1 MRKKTITQVFLIIFL
16 IVLTYLVFKKYYIK
30 NEIETQLSK
39 KDGAI
44 SKSDAQKTD
53 KNLIKDISYT
63 ANNSRGDIYLLLA
76 DYGEIYIDNQELMF
90 LTEVNG
96 RITLRDGKII
106 TIKSDF
112 ANFNTKSFETT
123 FINNVIVKRGEEVI
137 TGDEL
142 YLVLEKTEI
151 EGQIEKG
158 GDENLIRMSRNI
170 FYKKPGYNL
179 SADILEIDL
188 ITKNIRIYM
197 MNKYKKVIATSEIK

>member
-1 MRKKTITQVFLIIFL
+1 MRKKTITQVILIIFL

-90 LTEVNG
+90 LPEVNG

-123 FINNVIVKRGEEVI
+123 FINNVIVKRGEEKI

-142 YLVLEKTEI
+142 YLVLEKDEKEI
-151 EGQIEKG
+151 QDPLEK
-158 GDENLIRMSRNI
+158 DENLVRMSRNVI
-170 FYKKPGYNL
+170 YKKPGYNL
-179 SADILEIDL
+179 LADILEIDL

-197 MNKYKKVIATSEIK
+197 MDEYKKVIATSEIK

>member
-1 MRKKTITQVFLIIFL
+1 MRKKTITQVILIIFL

-63 ANNSRGDIYLLLA
+63 ANNSKGDIYLLLA
-76 DYGEIYIDNQELMF
+76 DYGEVYMDNQELMF

-96 RITLRDGKII
+96 KITLNNGETI

-112 ANFNTKSFETT
+112 ANFNTKNFETT
-123 FINNVIVKRGEEVI
+123 FINNVIVKRSEEKI

-142 YLVLEKTEI
+142 YLVLERDELESQDLRK
-151 EGQIEKG
+151 K
-158 GDENLIRMSRNI
+158 DENLVRMSRNVV
-170 FYKKPGYNL
+170 YKKPGYNL
-179 SADILEIDL
+179 SADVLEIDL

-197 MNKYKKVIATSEIK
+197 MNKYKKVIATREIK

>member
-1 MRKKTITQVFLIIFL
+1 MRKQTVTQVILIIFL

-30 NEIETQLSK
+30 NEISTELNQKSS
-39 KDGAI
+39 AI
-44 SKSDAQKTD
+44 SKSESEKTD

-63 ANNSRGDIYLLLA
+63 ANNNRGDIYLLLA
-76 DYGEIYIDNQELMF
+76 DYGEIYVDNQELMF

-96 RITLRDGKII
+96 KITLHDGIII

-123 FINNVIVKRGEEVI
+123 FINNVIVKRGEEKI

-142 YLVLEKTEI
+142 YLVLEKDEKEI
-151 EGQIEKG
+151 QDPIKK
-158 GDENLIRMSRNI
+158 DENLVRMTRNVI
-170 FYKKPGYNL
+170 YKKPGYNL

>member
-1 MRKKTITQVFLIIFL
+1 MRKKTITQVILLIFL

-30 NEIETQLSK
+30 NDISTELNK
-39 KDGAI
+39 KDNTI
-44 SKSDAQKTD
+44 SKSESQKTD

-76 DYGEIYIDNQELMF
+76 EYGEIYMDNQELMF

-96 RITLRDGKII
+96 KITLHDGII
-106 TIKSDF
+106 VTIKSDF

-123 FINNVIVKRGEEVI
+123 FINNVIVEREEEKI

-142 YLVLEKTEI
+142 YLILERD
-151 EGQIEKG
+151 EKEPQDLIG
-158 GDENLIRMSRNI
+158 KDENLVRMSRNVI
-170 FYKKPGYNL
+170 YKKPGHNL

-188 ITKNIRIYM
+188 ITKNIKIYM
-197 MNKYKKVIATSEIK
+197 MNEYKKVIATSEIK

>member
-1 MRKKTITQVFLIIFL
+1 MRKQTVTQVILIIFL

-30 NEIETQLSK
+30 NEISTELNQKSS
-39 KDGAI
+39 AI
-44 SKSDAQKTD
+44 SKSESEKTD

-76 DYGEIYIDNQELMF
+76 DYGEIYMDNQELMF

-96 RITLRDGKII
+96 KITLHDGIII

-123 FINNVIVKRGEEVI
+123 FINNVVVERRDEKI

-142 YLVLEKTEI
+142 YLVLEKDEKEI
-151 EGQIEKG
+151 QDPLEK
-158 GDENLIRMSRNI
+158 DENLVRMSRNVI
-170 FYKKPGYNL
+170 YKKPGYNL
-179 SADILEIDL
+179 LADILEIDL

-197 MNKYKKVIATSEIK
+197 MNEYKKVIAISEIK

>member
-1 MRKKTITQVFLIIFL
+1 MRKQTVTQVILIIFL

-30 NEIETQLSK
+30 NEISTELNQKSS
-39 KDGAI
+39 AI
-44 SKSDAQKTD
+44 SKSESEKTD

-63 ANNSRGDIYLLLA
+63 ANNNRGDIYLLLA
-76 DYGEIYIDNQELMF
+76 DYGEIYVDNQELMF

-96 RITLRDGKII
+96 KITLHDGIII

-123 FINNVIVKRGEEVI
+123 FINNVIVKRGEEKI

-142 YLVLEKTEI
+142 YLVLEKDEKEI
-151 EGQIEKG
+151 QDPIKK
-158 GDENLIRMSRNI
+158 DENLVRMTRNVI
-170 FYKKPGYNL
+170 YKKPGYNL

-197 MNKYKKVIATSEIK
+197 MNEYKKVIAISEIK

>member
-30 NEIETQLSK
+30 NEISTELNQKSS
-39 KDGAI
+39 AI
-44 SKSDAQKTD
+44 SKSESEKTD

-63 ANNSRGDIYLLLA
+63 ANNNRGDIYLLLA
-76 DYGEIYIDNQELMF
+76 DYGEIYVDNQELMF

-96 RITLRDGKII
+96 KITLHDGIII

-123 FINNVIVKRGEEVI
+123 FINNVVVERRDEKI

-142 YLVLEKTEI
+142 YLVLEKDEKEI
-151 EGQIEKG
+151 QDSIEK
-158 GDENLIRMSRNI
+158 DENLVRMSRNVI
-170 FYKKPGYNL
+170 YLKPGYNL